1 MSRRSTPA
9 RLEEARRTGFRNRLI
24 GSGMLP
30 DRADAVMAAWTT
42 EAAQRGLRE
51 SDNGF
56 WQSCWE
62 WAQARRRG

>member
-9 RLEEARRTGFRNRLI
+9 RLEEARRAGFRNRLI
-24 GSGMLP
+24 GSGISEE
-30 DRADAVMAAWTT
+30 RADSVMAAWMT
-42 EAAQRGLRE
+42 EAALRGLRE

-62 WAQARRRG
+62 WNEARRRT